1 MPAATATEAP
11 NWEWFARRVGG
22 YMRTQQWNHAL
33 TDGEIRDMAAASVS
47 GGLRSSVV
55 SRFLKEACFLHDQR
69 AVDLAAEMGLDYPLP
84 GDGREAKKAIVGALC
99 RQGLWSALL
108 AKECMWYL
116 NPNTNTS
123 NKESTS

>member
-1 MPAATATEAP
+1 MPAATTTETP

-33 TDGEIRDMAAASVS
+33 TDGEIRDMALASVS
-47 GGLRSSVV
+47 GGLASSVV
-55 SRFLKEACFLHDQR
+55 SRFLKEVCFLHDQR

-108 AKECMWYL
+108 AKECLWYL
-116 NPNTNTS
+116 NPNTNT